1 MGSRRSMTSNVTAT
15 LRFVLLIVLIALAS
29 AVIALHERPLRTGSG
44 LPAPAARTLPV

>member
-1 MGSRRSMTSNVTAT
+1 MTSSVTAT

-29 AVIALHERPLRTGSG
+29 AVIASHERPLKTGAG

>member
-1 MGSRRSMTSNVTAT
+1 MGPRRSMTFSVTAT

-29 AVIALHERPLRTGSG
+29 AVIALHERPLKTGAG